1 MVFLR
6 LYVKKDRHIAGFHLQ
21 LITYINYGDFVT
33 LKISDITYVGSSKT
47 GNKGYVI
54 QFKDGREISIHKP
67 RTIPALLTLIKHGEG
82 CESDLSN
89 GADNLKQLKKEL
101 GAKLVEGVIK
111 DGYSDANKPFSEL
124 WNEEGFVFIENPS
137 KEKKGGSQRYVLK
150 ASDHHRLFTVT
161 KKAERKPPSKLE
173 QAALLKSQNG
183 KCNFCSSII
192 KSGTLLNNTTFARDR
207 SRLVWDHR
215 APVEKGGNSDKGNYQ
230 ALCFYCNKC
239 KWQICNLC
247 TLAISACSKCALAN
261 PEKSKII
268 APTKED
274 ISDRAPHHHSRQKI
288 TLSK

>member
-1 MVFLR
+1 MP
-6 LYVKKDRHIAGFHLQ
+6 
-21 LITYINYGDFVT
+21 LITLN
-33 LKISDITYVGSSKT
+33 ISDIVYVGPSKD
-47 GNKGYVI
+47 GARGYVI
-54 QFKDGREISIHKP
+54 EFKGGKKISIHKK

-89 GADNLKQLKKEL
+89 GAENLRLLKQEL
-101 GAKLVEGVIK
+101 GCKLAEGVIQ

-137 KEKKGGSQRYVLK
+137 KEKRGGSQRYVLNP
-150 ASDHHRLFTVT
+150 ACHQMLFTVA
-161 KKAERKPPSKLE
+161 KKAERKPPLKAE
-173 QAALLKSQNG
+173 QGKLLKIQKG
-183 KCNFCSSII
+183 RCNLCSSLI
-192 KSGTLLNNTTFARDR
+192 KSATKLDNTVFARDR

-215 APVEKGGNSDKGNYQ
+215 RPVEKGGDSLTGNYQ

-247 TLAISACSKCALAN
+247 NLDVRACNTCALAN

-274 ISDRAPHHHSRQKI
+274 ISDRAPHHR
-288 TLSK
+288 